1 MKMKHLE
8 RITYILLITVC
19 VASLAVLV
27 KHGLLSTAAGAGPGL
42 DTQAHSLMGKNE
54 PSLVATAWTGHQRN
68 VVLLLSS
75 QCHFCE
81 ESLPLYQELS
91 SLRQQA
97 GNNFSLLAVGL
108 ETPETLGKYL
118 TRSKV
123 TVDNVLQAPQ
133 GFAGVHFTPAVFV
146 VDSHGV
152 IQNAFLGKL
161 DGDHEKRLLD
171 SLKN

>member
-19 VASLAVLV
+19 IVSLAVLV
-27 KHGLLSTAAGAGPGL
+27 KHGLLSAAGPGPAM
-42 DTQAHSLMGKNE
+42 DTQAHRILGKSE
-54 PSLVATAWTGHQRN
+54 PSLAGTAWAGHQRN

-91 SLRQQA
+91 RLRRQT
-97 GNNFSLLAVGL
+97 GNDFSLLAVGL
-108 ETPETLGKYL
+108 EAPETLRKYL
-118 TRSKV
+118 SQGSVGVDDVMQVTR
-123 TVDNVLQAPQ
+123 
-133 GFAGVHFTPAVFV
+133 GFAGVRFTPAVFV

-152 IQNAFLGKL
+152 IQQAFLGKL
-161 DGDHEKRLLD
+161 DASHEKQLLHAI
-171 SLKN
+171 KN

>member
-1 MKMKHLE
+1 MRHLE

-19 VASLAVLV
+19 IVSLVVLV
-27 KHGLLSTAAGAGPGL
+27 KHGLLSTAGAGPGM
-42 DTQAHSLMGKNE
+42 DVQAHGLMGKNE
-54 PSLVATAWTGHQRN
+54 PSVATTAWTGHQRN

-91 SLRQQA
+91 RLRQQT
-97 GNNFSLLAVGL
+97 GNDFSLLAVGL

-118 TRSKV
+118 TQSKV
-123 TVDNVLQAPQ
+123 SVDNVLQVKR
-133 GFAGVHFTPAVFV
+133 GFAGIHFTPAVFV

-152 IQNAFLGKL
+152 IQEAFLGKL
-161 DGDHEKRLLD
+161 DETHEKQLLH
-171 SLKN
+171 SVKN